1 VETSRLSLKGAPFI
15 DMVSCP
21 ICGVLVL
28 VPPYV
33 KRDENG
39 LCLCRLDPE
48 TDRGVLL
55 MIVKTIMTEC

>member
-1 VETSRLSLKGAPFI
+1 VETSRPSLKGTPFL

-48 TDRGVLL
+48 TDIEV
-55 MIVKTIMTEC
+55 CC